1 MPPAIP
7 IATYR
12 LQLTTDFNFEAA
24 AQVVPYLKALG
35 ITHLY
40 ASPFM
45 QARRG
50 STHGYDIVDH
60 TKLNP
65 ELGGEAGFERLSA
78 ALKQHNLGLILDFVP
93 NHVGV
98 HFADNPWWLDVL
110 EWGPASPYAAS
121 FDIDW
126 EQLPYRARG
135 GVLLPII
142 GSSYG
147 QALERGEIEL
157 RYDAEDGSFSAWY
170 YEHRLPI
177 APERYGAILRTI
189 VKEAAAENSAAGKQI
204 LELASHH
211 RGLRHPNRKEAPAFK
226 AELKASAAVP
236 KSSPAGLPPIAQA
249 PIVPRRLRRC
259 IISWNASTTSS
270 AIGGWRPATST
281 TAASSTSIHSPDC
294 GSRMPARSRP
304 FTAWSSG

>member
-1 MPPAIP
+1 M
-7 IATYR
+7 
-12 LQLTTDFNFEAA
+12 
-24 AQVVPYLKALG
+24 PYLKALG
-35 ITHLY
+35 IAHLY

-45 QARRG
+45 KARKG

-65 ELGGEAGFERLSA
+65 ELGGEAGFARLSA
-78 ALKQHNLGLILDFVP
+78 ALKQHDLGLILDFVP

-110 EWGPASPYAAS
+110 EWGPASPHAVS

-157 RYDAEDGSFSAWY
+157 RYDDSEGSFSTWY

-177 APERYGAILRTI
+177 GPERYSEILRTI
-189 VKEAAAENSAAGKQI
+189 VKEAGAEDSAAGKGFSRSPHATGDCAI
-204 LELASHH
+204 PIARKRLAS
-211 RGLRHPNRKEAPAFK
+211 
-226 AELKASAAVP
+226 
-236 KSSPAGLPPIAQA
+236 
-249 PIVPRRLRRC
+249 RR
-259 IISWNASTTSS
+259 N
-270 AIGGWRPATST
+270 
-281 TAASSTSIHSPDC
+281 
-294 GSRMPARSRP
+294 
-304 FTAWSSG
+304 